1 LELFLFSIVFYFPL
15 YLLIKMDTNIKQIL
29 EIIETHTKIIAI
41 LIKTTLII
49 SNQQDIKTIK
59 TRIDIIFPKVVE
71 ETSMLKIYDQA
82 YLYVSD
88 QYFNIFI

>member
-1 LELFLFSIVFYFPL
+1 
-15 YLLIKMDTNIKQIL
+15 MDTNIKQIL

-71 ETSMLKIYDQA
+71 ETSMLKIYDHA
-82 YLYVSD
+82 YLYISD

>member
-1 LELFLFSIVFYFPL
+1 
-15 YLLIKMDTNIKQIL
+15 MDTNIKQIL